1 MLNLKEQRYR
11 EGVLMICYKCQFE
24 NKGGDKICSKCGALL
39 DYHEIDAKKIDISG
53 LALEEEDNASDVTT
67 SSKGIG
73 GKLVILF
80 VLVVAG
86 VAAAIFIPKYLSE
99 ARAGVILEAITAARS
114 GVETYVREHR
124 VWPASESDIKPVLTE
139 TLKSEITIVIKKG
152 IIELSIKEEPG
163 KKATISPSVVQGRV
177 KWRCENGG
185 IGQQYLPPGCFQ

>member
-1 MLNLKEQRYR
+1 
-11 EGVLMICYKCQFE
+11 MICYKCQFE

-39 DYHEIDAKKIDISG
+39 DYHEIDAKNIDISG
-53 LALEEEDNASDVTT
+53 LALAEEVDADTEAP
-67 SSKGIG
+67 SSKGIAS
-73 GKLVILF
+73 KMIILF
-80 VLVVAG
+80 VLVAIA

-99 ARAGVILEAITAARS
+99 VRAGVILEAITSARN
-114 GVETYVREHR
+114 GVEAYVKEHR
-124 VWPASESDIKPVLTE
+124 VWPASESDIKPGLTE

-152 IIELSIKEEPG
+152 VIELSIKEEPG